1 MPAQSTTSSAAKR
14 RWFITVLIAMVIL
27 AAMAGIALSR
37 LRHADAA
44 SGLAADPAASTQAA
58 AGTASV
64 PPPQATTHTSQAVPT
79 RKMTAS
85 AAPTTTALAGPV
97 IVNFRMATKPSCPSG
112 TDQVQYQG
120 QPVVLKWKVTGAD
133 KTTLSVDG
141 PGVYDEYATEDS
153 VTLSFP
159 CNGEPGT
166 YQTHT
171 YTLTAIGPD
180 GATSRKL
187 TLQAK
192 VNEIATT

>member
-1 MPAQSTTSSAAKR
+1 VPAQSTTSSAAKR
-14 RWFITVLIAMVIL
+14 RWFITALIAVVVLAVI
-27 AAMAGIALSR
+27 AGIALSR

-44 SGLAADPAASTQAA
+44 TGLGADPAASTEAA

-64 PPPQATTHTSQAVPT
+64 PPPRATTHTSPTVPT
-79 RKMTAS
+79 RKVTAS
-85 AAPTTTALAGPV
+85 AAPTTTAPAGPV
-97 IVNFRMATKPSCPSG
+97 IVSFRIATKPSCPSG

-141 PGVYDEYATEDS
+141 PGIYNEYATEDAA
-153 VTLSFP
+153 TLSFP

-171 YTLTAIGPD
+171 YTLRAIGPD
-180 GATSRKL
+180 GTTSRKL
-187 TLQAK
+187 TVQAK